1 MLLLQYK
8 FQRPLVC
15 PTIFYISSTKDAWTG
30 TFPMDTPTEAMAH
43 DDHSQLCWQ
52 HRCDWWDP
60 KGWWC
65 KSISNSSWPSFV
77 SVVVLVVKQTCM
89 WKGTHLSERIFY
101 IWYKMKCN
109 VSKCWAMQSFWK
121 SITLRGIANTLP
133 HAPCVRF
140 FSPRY
145 VLAKRIWPNMK
156 FAEAPSAETKQ
167 SSWSGKRIAIE

>member
-1 MLLLQYK
+1 
-8 FQRPLVC
+8 
-15 PTIFYISSTKDAWTG
+15 
-30 TFPMDTPTEAMAH
+30 MDTPTEAMGH

-65 KSISNSSWPSFV
+65 KSTSNSSWPSLNCCIF
-77 SVVVLVVKQTCM
+77 VVKQTCM
-89 WKGTHLSERIFY
+89 WKGTHLLERIFY
-101 IWYKMKCN
+101 LNHIKMKWN
-109 VSKCWAMQSFWK
+109 VSNCWAMQSFWTK
-121 SITLRGIANTLP
+121 YHIKRGIANTLP
-133 HAPCVRF
+133 HATCVRF
-140 FSPRY
+140 FSSRH